1 VSLRRRAFAAA
12 ATSLG
17 AAPWLAGCNA
27 KRDTVGGPVPR
38 VTWKGG
44 WLDDAQQ
51 GHRLRDAAWL
61 ERADTLAASSDAA
74 ERVDVVVVGAG
85 VSGLAAARS
94 LMREGIEDLVVL
106 DLEAQAGGNARAH
119 RLGGSECP
127 LGAHYLPVPGDATP
141 ELREWLADLGL
152 MRQDG
157 GRWLPDERHVCHAPR
172 ERLWFDGQWQEGLL
186 LRAEPGS
193 ARAKQYERFARLV
206 QSAMRDVGFALPM
219 HRAPWTPRHAE
230 LDARSFAS
238 WLQQEGL
245 DDEAL
250 LGYLDYACRDDYG
263 GGIGVVSAWAG
274 LHYFSSRHGFDA
286 PEGAP
291 DTTAGDGAARAIAG
305 DSGHDDSP
313 VFTWPEGN
321 AWLTRRL
328 AAPLESRLRLG
339 HLVWRVAADRHGV
352 VVHAWDAARDRP
364 RRYVAR
370 HAIVALPLHVA
381 ARVVDDTALTPSL
394 RRAAAAV
401 PQAPWLVANLHVT
414 SLLDDREGAAPAW
427 DNVLF
432 TPAGTSDALGYVD
445 ASHQSLRPVRG
456 ATVLT
461 AYWSF
466 GRAFERSSGQAL
478 GRAPDAAPERPG
490 NAVAS
495 RTQRE
500 ALLEESWSSWSQR
513 VVADL
518 ARAHPDLPRKL
529 ERVDL
534 MRYGHAMALPAPGVR
549 TLLQGLRLHESGTNT
564 FITLAHSDLAGYS
577 VFEEAFAFGHRAGR
591 NVAMR
596 LGQPQAQGKR
606 RSPRAQR

>member
-1 VSLRRRAFAAA
+1 
-12 ATSLG
+12 
-17 AAPWLAGCNA
+17 
-27 KRDTVGGPVPR
+27 
-38 VTWKGG
+38 
-44 WLDDAQQ
+44 
-51 GHRLRDAAWL
+51 
-61 ERADTLAASSDAA
+61 
-74 ERVDVVVVGAG
+74 
-85 VSGLAAARS
+85 
-94 LMREGIEDLVVL
+94 
-106 DLEAQAGGNARAH
+106 
-119 RLGGSECP
+119 
-127 LGAHYLPVPGDATP
+127 VPGDATP

-193 ARAKQYERFARLV
+193 ARAQQYERFAQLV
-206 QSAMRDVGFALPM
+206 EIAARDVGFALPM
-219 HRAPWTPRHAE
+219 HRAPWTPRHAD
-230 LDARSFAS
+230 LDARSFAA

-274 LHYFSSRHGFDA
+274 LHYFASRHGFGA
-286 PEGAP
+286 AEGASGP
-291 DTTAGDGAARAIAG
+291 AAQDGSAHAAVG
-305 DSGHDDSP
+305 ESGHEDSP
-313 VFTWPEGN
+313 IFTWPEGN
-321 AWLTRRL
+321 AWLTRKL
-328 AAPLESRLRLG
+328 AAPLESRLRPS

-381 ARVVDDTALTPSL
+381 ARVVDDTMLTPLL

-401 PQAPWLVANLHVT
+401 PHAPWLVANLHVT
-414 SLLDDREGAAPAW
+414 SLLDDREGAAPSW

-432 TPAGTSDALGYVD
+432 APAGTSDALGYVD
-445 ASHQSLRPVRG
+445 ASHQSLRPVRDT
-456 ATVLT
+456 TVLT
-461 AYWSF
+461 AYW
-466 GRAFERSSGQAL
+466 AL
-478 GRAPDAAPERPG
+478 GRASDAAPGRQG
-490 NAVAS
+490 DAVAS

-500 ALLEESWSSWSQR
+500 ALLEGSWSSWSRR

-534 MRYGHAMALPAPGVR
+534 TRYGHAMALPSPGVR
-549 TLLQGLRLHESGTNT
+549 TLLQALRLHEARAGA
-564 FITLAHSDLAGYS
+564 ITLAHSDLAGYS

-591 NVAMR
+591 DVATR
-596 LGQPQAQGKR
+596 LGQPWSQGKR
-606 RSPRAQR
+606 RSPRNQR